1 MKKSVIYFILI
12 LVLIGGIAGYI
23 ITRNK
28 GEGDGK
34 TPDATQTREEKKPT
48 GKKEDKKPSKDVG
61 KKPESGDFTGFSSK
75 TQEVGTLVED
85 EKFTLESIVD
95 TERTGYHEFA
105 FNLRGSSEPRAVARY
120 DANSNVIKIEISNV
134 EKDNSGIPYQ
144 GERSVKKEGISRLY
158 RNVSG
163 AQEKSFYDIGLSQS
177 TTFKLD
183 LTSKDGED
191 GVWVVLLYVKYPGEK
206 EVSENLGSSEFSKT
220 DQSIS
225 GVGVDKD
232 ASVNSYAYS
241 ASGGIFKLA
250 FDVSATGDNPIPMAS
265 AKYNES
271 GDLVLTF
278 ESLKIDRGNK
288 SLNGA
293 SLPLGITLSTSRDG
307 EKSVYTF
314 SNLGKKDE
322 FKLSAN
328 LGPNQVII
336 EIK

>member
-28 GEGDGK
+28 GGEDGK
-34 TPDATQTREEKKPT
+34 TPDTSKTQEDKKPT
-48 GKKEDKKPSKDVG
+48 GEKDAKKPVKDSV
-61 KKPESGDFTGFSSK
+61 KKPENGDFTGFSSK
-75 TQEVGTLVED
+75 AQEVGSFVED
-85 EKFTLESIVD
+85 DKFTLQSIAD
-95 TERTGYHEFA
+95 TEREGYHEFA
-105 FNLRGSSEPRAVARY
+105 FTLKGPSEPKVVARY
-120 DANSNVIKIEISNV
+120 DSSSNVIKVEISNV
-134 EKDNSGIPYQ
+134 EKDSSGIPYQ
-144 GERSVKKEGISRLY
+144 GERIVNKEGILRLY

-183 LTSKDGED
+183 LTSKSGEED
-191 GVWVVLLYVKYPGEK
+191 IWVVLLYVKYPGEK
-206 EVSENLGSSEFSKT
+206 EVSGSLGSSEFSKT
-220 DQSIS
+220 NQSIS

-241 ASGGIFKLA
+241 ASGGVFKLA

-278 ESLKIDRGNK
+278 ESLKIDRANK
-288 SLNGA
+288 SLNGS
-293 SLPLGITLSTSRDG
+293 SLPLGITLTTSREG

-314 SNLGKKDE
+314 SNLGSKDE

-328 LGPNQVII
+328 LSPNQVVI